1 MLIEKIERENFDIN
15 NNTLVQGIF
24 NIDDREYKIS
34 IGETKYYGS
43 HWIDVEDII
52 DGQESGSVGSWDHS
66 IYEEVKCVPEE
77 IAHAMKD
84 AIIGKM
90 SINQLGELLY
100 KVLPDWFEPKQFYL

>member
-15 NNTLVQGIF
+15 NNILVQGIF
-24 NIDDREYKIS
+24 NIDERKFKIS

-52 DGQESGSVGSWDHS
+52 DGQEMGSVGSWDYS
-66 IYEEVKCVPEE
+66 IYEEVKCVPKE
-77 IAHAMKD
+77 IADAMKNT
-84 AIIGKM
+84 IIGVM

-100 KVLPDWFEPKQFYL
+100 KILPDWFEPKQFYL